1 MPVASD
7 MPMIK
12 AVTIDVHTEK
22 HPQSVR
28 GVGEVPIVPPL
39 AAVANAMRTAAG
51 LRLTKLPMSPPKVV
65 AAAMTATS

>member
-7 MPMIK
+7 MLMIK
-12 AVTIDVHTEK
+12 AVIIEVPTEK
-22 HPQSVR
+22 HPQGVR

-51 LRLTKLPMSPPKVV
+51 LCLTKLPMSPPKVV
-65 AAAMTATS
+65 ATAMTATS